1 LNLTV
6 QGCISNGIP
15 GSSLCMTYKTSLRK
29 EKIQERNSIS
39 KKEIALA
46 EKNTATHFINIFG
59 ELNFEKVSIYFPI
72 NNEVPTE
79 TITRYIREL
88 GKKCYLPLID
98 KDLNNKE
105 MEFSEFTSEVS
116 LAKNKFNVPEPLNGS
131 LTIASELELVIMP
144 LVAFDN
150 KGYRLGM
157 GKGYYDFTFKNFELT
172 KGKIFLGLAYDFQ
185 KTESCYPEEHDLKMD
200 AVICPSGVYKFS

>member
-1 LNLTV
+1 
-6 QGCISNGIP
+6 
-15 GSSLCMTYKTSLRK
+15 M
-29 EKIQERNSIS
+29 S
-39 KKEIALA
+39 KKEMDLA
-46 EKNTATHFINIFG
+46 EENTSAHFKNICE

-79 TITRYIREL
+79 IITRYIKEL

-105 MEFSEFTSEVS
+105 MKFSEFTNEAS
-116 LAKNKFNVPEPLNGS
+116 LVKNKFNIPESLNSS
-131 LTIASELELVIMP
+131 LVIASELELVIMP
-144 LVAFDN
+144 LVAFDD

-157 GKGYYDFTFKNFELT
+157 GQGYYDFTFKNFQLN
-172 KGKIFLGLAYDFQ
+172 KKQVFLGLAYDFQ

-200 AVICPSGVYKFS
+200 AVICPSGIYKFS

>member
-1 LNLTV
+1 
-6 QGCISNGIP
+6 
-15 GSSLCMTYKTSLRK
+15 MTYKTSLRK
-29 EKIQERNSIS
+29 EKMQERNAIS
-39 KKEIALA
+39 KKEMDLA
-46 EKNTATHFINIFG
+46 EENTSAHFKNICE

-79 TITRYIREL
+79 IITRYIREL

-105 MEFSEFTSEVS
+105 MEFSEFNSKVS
-116 LAKNKFNVPEPLNGS
+116 LVKNKFNIPEPFNGS
-131 LTIASELELVIMP
+131 LTIASELELIIMP

-157 GKGYYDFTFKNFELT
+157 GKGYYDFTFKNFELS
-172 KGKIFLGLAYDFQ
+172 KKQVFLGLAYDFQ

-200 AVICPSGVYKFS
+200 AVICPSGIYKFS